1 MEALQF
7 GDSVTLDWTLPNGT
21 TATQTTTV
29 TTRTAQPIPSGSYG
43 TVVFANAGT
52 YHSSSAA
59 SVKLTSSR
67 ISNGVE
73 PIANNQVLR
82 YKTATS
88 KWTVD
93 TADASFIETPQ
104 SISVDKVIAAST
116 NAGMMGP
123 TVSINSGI
131 SITVGANSQLTVLN

>member
-1 MEALQF
+1 M
-7 GDSVTLDWTLPNGT
+7 DIPNGT
-21 TATQTTTV
+21 TASQTTTV
-29 TTRTAQPIPSGSYG
+29 SNRTAQPIPSGSYG
-43 TVVFANAGT
+43 QVVFANAPL
-52 YHSSSAA
+52 YHSSSVA
-59 SVKLTSSR
+59 SVKLTCSR

-104 SISVDKVIAAST
+104 AISVDKVIAAST

-123 TVSINSGI
+123 TVAINSGI
-131 SITVGANSQLTVLN
+131 SISVGANSLLTVLK